1 MIMEIEKPKITC
13 EETDNGTFARFIV
26 EPLDR
31 GFGITIGNCMRR
43 VLLSALP
50 GAAAVGIKINGVQHE
65 FSTIKGVVED
75 VVDIVLNIKS
85 LAVKSFDTSKDFSTI
100 LRINKYGAGEVTA
113 KDFEPNDLVEIL
125 NPDLHI
131 CTLDDGAKFEMEV
144 FIGRGRGYVPADQ
157 NKNEDAPIGYIAV
170 DSIFTPV
177 KKVNYYVNSTRV
189 GQSID
194 YDKLTIEVE
203 TNGTLS
209 AREVISLSGKL
220 IQDHIGLFVELVENM
235 SEMDLLVSKE
245 EDQTTKVLETTI
257 EDMDLSVRSYN
268 CLKRAGIS
276 TVEDLTKKSESD
288 LAKVKNLGKRSLE
301 EVAAKL
307 QSYGLSLRN
316 DEE

>member
-1 MIMEIEKPKITC
+1 MCPPSSNTHSI
-13 EETDNGTFARFIV
+13 DFA
-26 EPLDR
+26 D
-31 GFGITIGNCMRR
+31 
-43 VLLSALP
+43 SS
-50 GAAAVGIKINGVQHE
+50 HE
-65 FSTIKGVVED
+65 FPCSSLPLSLTST
-75 VVDIVLNIKS
+75 
-85 LAVKSFDTSKDFSTI
+85 
-100 LRINKYGAGEVTA
+100 
-113 KDFEPNDLVEIL
+113 
-125 NPDLHI
+125 
-131 CTLDDGAKFEMEV
+131 
-144 FIGRGRGYVPADQ
+144 PADQ

>member
-1 MIMEIEKPKITC
+1 MMEIEKPRITC
-13 EETDNGTFARFIV
+13 EETDNGTFARFVV

-31 GFGITIGNCMRR
+31 GFGITLGNCMRR

-50 GAAAVGIKINGVQHE
+50 GAAPIAIKINGVQHE
-65 FSTIKGVVED
+65 FSTIKGVAED
-75 VVDIVLNIKS
+75 VVDIVLNIKN
-85 LAVKSFDTSKDFSTI
+85 LAVKSFDTAPDFTTI

-113 KDFEPNDLVEIL
+113 GDFEPNDLVEIL

-131 CTLDDGAKFEMEV
+131 CSLDDGAKFELEV
-144 FIGRGRGYVPADQ
+144 YIGRGRGYIPADA
-157 NKNEDAPIGYIAV
+157 NKKEDMPIGYIAV

-177 KKVNYYVNSTRV
+177 KKVNYYVQNTRV

-220 IQDHIGLFVELVENM
+220 IQDHIGLFVDLVESM
-235 SEMDLLVSKE
+235 SQIDILVSRE
-245 EDQTTKVLETTI
+245 EDNQTKVLEMTI
-257 EDMDLSVRSYN
+257 EDIDLSVRSYN
-268 CLKRAGIS
+268 CLKRAGIN
-276 TVEDLTKKSESD
+276 TVADLTKKSESD
-288 LAKVKNLGKRSLE
+288 LSKVKNLGKRSLE
-301 EVAAKL
+301 EVIAKL
-307 QSYGLSLRN
+307 VSFGLSLRN